1 MLIHLIKIMACKY
14 LSNKHCLKNKK
25 KQKSGIVTTS
35 IIHLFL
41 NMIMNHLYFWYL
53 YTWTQTS
60 HWAGAWH

>member
-1 MLIHLIKIMACKY
+1 MQIFIKQTLFK
-14 LSNKHCLKNKK
+14 KQK